1 MSFEVII
8 PSAIPASEV
17 SQPFVQ
23 GAADRMSVSFCKYGA
38 VANAYPAKV
47 DAIESL
53 RKRLDRYV
61 ETGNTEWLMDVSNFA
76 MIEFMHPRHPQAHYK
91 PTDSADSPGRVW
103 NSGAITQESNTL
115 VVENRR
121 KPLYSRDGD

>member
-1 MSFEVII
+1 
-8 PSAIPASEV
+8 
-17 SQPFVQ
+17 
-23 GAADRMSVSFCKYGA
+23 MSVSFCKYGA